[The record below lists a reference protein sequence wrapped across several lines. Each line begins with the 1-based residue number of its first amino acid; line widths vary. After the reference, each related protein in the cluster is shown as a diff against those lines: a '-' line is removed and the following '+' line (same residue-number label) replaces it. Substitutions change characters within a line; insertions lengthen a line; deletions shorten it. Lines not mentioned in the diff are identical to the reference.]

1 MGLPNTNS
9 GEGEGPP
16 SGCGGPTP
24 RLSLRP
30 FISLS
35 PHSEM
40 AHTPRYGPPLSLDS
54 GSVAIV
60 LNRLHCYP
68 ERASDH
74 SQGLE
79 GPCDLAA
86 AHDSSSGA
94 ASEASRSVSR
104 DVLLQLLADE
114 VMPQFIA
121 HRSVQQLVSLLQQ
134 QRTPEGLSKALEEEI
149 AKWER
154 LAGPPLSQSMGDY
167 SSGGRG
173 PLGSGKAWKE
183 SPVSP
188 EKGASKGLP
197 PAGASCEAPFSVETT
212 SPQRTPRSQTRAA
225 VSQAGASDQATP
237 TELSEGRDVFCT
249 PLGVSP
255 RNTPEG
261 ALEASSHS
269 RNEPFES
276 PPSLPKRTGSPKRI
290 GGPPQ
295 AAADSGRAE
304 GKRAHE
310 GPTEAPEVAGKHVL
324 AVVRKARQQRS
335 LKAPLSIEGETAAA
349 IAAVFEDVE
358 GGGLSL
364 EVFRERVVE
373 PLLGLGPFLAGPL
386 FRRID
391 SEGIG
396 LVTAEQLREFWRG
409 RFVLRS
415 KDPSL
420 QCDFPLSPLPTYC
433 SPESH
438 GLPESSHGAGAPA
451 LRRGSLINFMGALA
465 IKGPFIYPEDL
476 RPWIVEVAECA
487 PDMAFLLDPQ
497 SEEYLHKYVDSVIA
511 RIMFYVD
518 EDSKGCLSMR
528 DLRRSA
534 LVHVWCSL
542 NPSMELSAVR
552 KFFSYDHFYVFY
564 CSFHEL
570 DEDEDFLLHRSD
582 VSKYQDHSMSTLVE
596 ARLFSQ
602 AAHRFSCEKSQHW
615 NFQDWILTLPKALRF
630 WFDVFDLDGDGFL
643 RDHELEAAYES
654 QAERLRMRE
663 GKAQSYK
670 EFICQVS
677 DALGLAPSSS
687 GISCQEFLRS
697 PAAAGFLVNC
707 LLKAQVLRAF
717 DEGEAVINT
726 VHGNPIE
733 RAVLLNFTPFEIF
746 AHAEYAAFTAQRFE
760 ESLELG
766 DGREEGMLEDL
777 QDSTEAIE

>member
-1 MGLPNTNS
+1 
-9 GEGEGPP
+9 
-16 SGCGGPTP
+16 
-24 RLSLRP
+24 
-30 FISLS
+30 
-35 PHSEM
+35 
-40 AHTPRYGPPLSLDS
+40 
-54 GSVAIV
+54 
-60 LNRLHCYP
+60 
-68 ERASDH
+68 
-74 SQGLE
+74 
-79 GPCDLAA
+79 
-86 AHDSSSGA
+86 
-94 ASEASRSVSR
+94 
-104 DVLLQLLADE
+104 
-114 VMPQFIA
+114 
-121 HRSVQQLVSLLQQ
+121 
-134 QRTPEGLSKALEEEI
+134 
-149 AKWER
+149 
-154 LAGPPLSQSMGDY
+154 MGDY

-615 NFQDWILTLPKALRF
+615 NFQDWIWFVLAYHEVTLPKALRF

-670 EFICQVS
+670 EFICQAGKVLAEEVESVHCAHYFLKACMGFYLPSAPSVELLVARFLHGGVKVLPPWGCRS

-766 DGREEGMLEDL
+766 DGRAERCRGEHGA
-777 QDSTEAIE
+777 TAKCG